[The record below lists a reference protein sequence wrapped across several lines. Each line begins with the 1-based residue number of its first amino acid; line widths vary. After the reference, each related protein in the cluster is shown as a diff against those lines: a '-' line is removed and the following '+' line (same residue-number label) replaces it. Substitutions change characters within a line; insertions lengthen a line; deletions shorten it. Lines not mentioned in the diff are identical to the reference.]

1 MVDGVTRRQVL
12 RAGGGALATIAAP
25 GVIRAQEPAFNILFV
40 FSDQERYFRDW
51 PAGLTLPGHER
62 LARRG
67 VTFHN
72 HYGPAVMCTS
82 SRSVLMTGLQTADTG
97 MFDNT
102 NAPYQPDLSP
112 DIPTYGHM
120 LRAAGYYA
128 AYDGKWHLNAAF
140 DTGEPNR
147 LFYKEMEAYGFHDY
161 YSVGDVIG
169 HERGGFQY
177 DHLIAGNAI
186 SWLRNRG
193 QALNAAGRPW
203 ALTVSLVNPHDVMYF
218 NTDRPG
224 DAVQDPGNLIFQAR
238 RAPDHALYRAAWDL
252 PLPANLRQPFDE
264 PGRTSAHGE
273 YQDAWNVLLGAIPDE
288 DERWVRLNDYYLNCI
303 RHVDRQLGRLLNEL
317 DALGLSDRTIVLYSS
332 DHGEMAGAHGLR
344 GKGPFA
350 YEECI
355 HLPFYV
361 VHPDVAGGQDC
372 RALTSHIDVAPTI
385 LSLAGM
391 AAADRGD
398 AAGRDLPG
406 YDIGDLLQD
415 PRGAAVD
422 ALRDD
427 VLFTYSALMT
437 VDADLMRRVA
447 AVRAEGKPAKAA
459 FADGFRPDL
468 TKRGSL
474 RTLFDGRTKFTRYF
488 GPVERHRPTTLDELY
503 ALNDVELFNL
513 ETDPQ
518 EDVNLAARLGDNDA
532 LVLAMNARL
541 NARMDAEY
549 GRDDGREMPEV
560 EGLNWAIERP
570 DL

>member
-12 RAGGGALATIAAP
+12 RAGGGAIATIAAP

-51 PAGLTLPGHER
+51 PAGLSLPGHER

-112 DIPTYGHM
+112 EIPTYGHM
-120 LRAAGYYA
+120 LRAAGYYP
-128 AYDGKWHLNAAF
+128 AYNGKWHLNATF

-147 LFYKEMEAYGFHDY
+147 LFYQEMEAYGFHDY

-169 HERGGFQY
+169 HERGGYRY

-224 DAVQDPGNLIFQAR
+224 ETVQDPGNLIFQAR
-238 RAPDHALYRAAWDL
+238 RAPDHALYRATWDVS
-252 PLPANLRQPFDE
+252 LPANLRQPFDE
-264 PGRTSAHGE
+264 PGRASAHGE
-273 YQDAWNVLLGAIPDE
+273 YQDAWDVLLGAIPDE

-303 RHVDRQLGRLLNEL
+303 RHADRQLGRLLNEL
-317 DALGLSDRTIVLYSS
+317 DALGLSDRTIVLYTS

-355 HLPFYV
+355 HLPFHV

-385 LSLAGM
+385 LSLAGLD
-391 AAADRGD
+391 AAARGE

-406 YDIGDLLQD
+406 HDIGDLLQD

-447 AVRAEGKPAKAA
+447 AVHAEGKPAKAA

-488 GPVERHRPTTLDELY
+488 GPVERHRPTTLNELY
-503 ALNDVELFNL
+503 ALNDVELFDL

-549 GRDDGREMPEV
+549 GPDDGREMPEV